1 MDYSQL
7 LACIQ
12 VTAGEIKLNYDRDTP
27 DSLVAYIAKIWPE
40 SGLVDQFHFHH
51 AWPSL
56 MFEQIYF
63 TIMPLLTSP
72 HAAETS
78 ESRQIE
84 QDGTQAGRQSQPTNT
99 FDARDRLRGTL
110 DDTTVRQA
118 VIGLDSVSGWEKLN
132 R

>member
-7 LACIQ
+7 LACLQ

-27 DSLVAYIAKIWPE
+27 DSLVASIAEIRPE
-40 SGLVDQFHFHH
+40 SGVVDQFHFHH

-56 MFEQIYF
+56 MSEHIYY
-63 TIMPLLTSP
+63 IPMPLLTSQRT
-72 HAAETS
+72 AEAS
-78 ESRQIE
+78 ESQQIE
-84 QDGTQAGRQSQPTNT
+84 QDATQADRQSQPTTT

-118 VIGLDSVSGWEKLN
+118 VIGLDSVSGWEKLP